1 MRLGLP
7 ALAALALT
15 LPAAAQSISSA
26 VNEAIDRGA
35 VRLMQLQAGNGSWSQ
50 SGYHGSYPMGA
61 TAFTAYTLRKSGLP
75 ANHDALK
82 RAQSFLAERRPQKV
96 YDAAS
101 MLLFLDSLGGKA
113 HTSRIHRLADW
124 LEEAT
129 DPKTYLWAYPAG
141 QVDLSNSQFAALGL
155 WAAANHDYQV
165 SAHTWMRIIDSLR
178 QRQNRDGGFGYRG
191 DYHPESS
198 GGMTAAGITMLS
210 LADRELARTGT
221 HPAQVRARI
230 GIEDAWKWF
239 DTHFTATGNP
249 AWGTGWIRD
258 RGPEGVGSHM
268 YHYYYLYGLERVAAL
283 SDREQIGGRD
293 WYREGAI
300 DLLKNQRADGGW
312 GSIEDT
318 CFALLFLRRATF
330 SALNK
335 KEYTLAAGH
344 RPVEWH
350 YRTQGPGAGWQER
363 VDETWSKGKPPF
375 GLAGP
380 GRTTWTARDLYATRE
395 FDWEGPKELFRA
407 FAEVDDHA
415 TFWLN
420 GVELA
425 KVPSYTAG
433 RFAELDV
440 SDAARAALKPRG
452 NVLAAHVVNTGGPGS
467 FQLRFDPLGIDVAWD
482 ARLVEKA
489 NRARRAFWKVRPLYG
504 VPWMK
509 RWLVLGPVADKDGVL
524 LNDAERLP
532 DSSTPEPGK
541 RRLGSTW
548 REVLATSGRVPLEG
562 RGQQDGVWWAFTWLH
577 AEDAAQGALWLGS
590 ERPLRVVLDGEVLR
604 VHNLAGNDDDARHV
618 VPLSLSKGSHALMV
632 KLSGRGN
639 GQRSFSARF
648 ADASGRPLPQV
659 TASLD
664 AAGPEP
670 LWRAMVEGPHLDA
683 ATLAAELPR
692 AGSRMNFDRATDLN
706 SLAVAPSARDFPR
719 WGRDARAAGGPG
731 DPKGVVA
738 LRAPSRSTPCRASLK
753 LKVTPGRSKINVRAA
768 SSKADG
774 AHARLRLEALL
785 PEGRRV
791 LTERDLRPGDGWQTV
806 TGELPEGVDREF
818 TLQLVVI
825 QPGDGDPRLFVD
837 DIELR

>member
-1 MRLGLP
+1 MRLGLR
-7 ALAALALT
+7 ALAALALL
-15 LPAAAQSISSA
+15 LPASAQSISSA

-35 VRLMQLQAGNGSWSQ
+35 VRLMQLQQGNGSWSN

-75 ANHDALK
+75 ASHDAIK
-82 RAQSFLAERRPQKV
+82 RALSFLSDKRPQKV
-96 YDAAS
+96 YCAAS
-101 MLLFLDSLGGKA
+101 MLLFLDSLGGTG
-113 HTSRIHRLADW
+113 HQREIHRLADW

-129 DPKTYLWAYPAG
+129 DPSTYLWAYPAG

-155 WAAANHDYQV
+155 WAAANHEYQV
-165 SAHTWMRIIDSLR
+165 SAHTWMRVIDSLR

-198 GGMTAAGITMLS
+198 GGMTSAGITMLS
-210 LADRELARTGT
+210 LADRELSRTGT
-221 HPAQVRARI
+221 HPAQARARI
-230 GIEDAWKWF
+230 GIEDAWEWF

-300 DLLKNQRADGGW
+300 DLLKNQNADGGW

-344 RPVEWH
+344 RPVDWH
-350 YRTQGPGAGWQER
+350 YKTQGPAAGWQGR
-363 VDETWSKGKPPF
+363 VDESWSKGKPPF
-375 GLAGP
+375 GQAGP
-380 GRTTWTARDLYATRE
+380 GRTTWTARDLYAVRE
-395 FDWEGPKELFRA
+395 FDWEGPSELFRV

-433 RFAELDV
+433 RFVELDV

-489 NRARRAFWKVRPLYG
+489 NRARRAFWKVRPLYE
-504 VPWMK
+504 VPWMR
-509 RWLVLGPVADKDGVL
+509 RWLMLGPVSDKDGDL
-524 LNDAERLP
+524 LNNADRLP
-532 DSSTPEPGK
+532 DTETPQPGQ
-541 RRLGSTW
+541 RRLGSSW
-548 REVLATSGRVPLEG
+548 REVLASSGRVPLEG
-562 RGQQDGVWWAFTWLH
+562 RGPSDGVWWAFTWLH
-577 AEDAAQGALWLGS
+577 AEEAAEAALWLGS
-590 ERPLRVVLDGEVLR
+590 QRPLRVLLDGEVLR
-604 VHNLAGNDDDARHV
+604 VHNLSGNDDDARHV
-618 VPLSLSKGSHALMV
+618 VPLSLSQGSHALMV
-632 KLSGRGN
+632 KLSGRGD
-639 GQRSFSARF
+639 GSRSFSARF
-648 ADASGRPLPQV
+648 ADASGRPVPQV

-670 LWRAMVEGPHLDA
+670 LWRAMVEAPHLDL
-683 ATLAAELPR
+683 ATLTAELPR
-692 AGSRMNFDRATDLN
+692 AGSRMTFDRETDLN
-706 SLAVAPSARDFPR
+706 SLSVAPSARDFPR
-719 WGRDARAAGGPG
+719 WGKDAGAVGAPG
-731 DPKGVVA
+731 DAKGVLA

-753 LKVTPGRSKINVRAA
+753 LKVTPGRSRVEVRAA
-768 SSKADG
+768 SSAGQG
-774 AHARLRLEALL
+774 ALVRLRLEALL

-791 LTERDLRPGDGWQTV
+791 LTERDLRPGDGWQTI
-806 TGELPEGVDREF
+806 TGDLPDGVGREF